1 MRAMRQFPSGEEP
14 ELSARLCKRY
24 SKEIAGLASRCFEIT
39 MTTEHDVFFEFT
51 AHVKL
56 VEILNHEGGYDA
68 FENNIIRLETYIEA
82 GRDNDKKITK
92 WFKEANKY
100 LDELA

>member
-1 MRAMRQFPSGEEP
+1 MTPILQFPSSGKAD
-14 ELSARLCKRY
+14 LSARICKRY
-24 SKEIAGLASRCFEIT
+24 SKEISALAGRCFEIT
-39 MTTEHDVFFEFT
+39 MTTNHDVFFEFT

-56 VEILNHEGGYDA
+56 VEIHNHEGGYNA
-68 FENNIIRLETYIEA
+68 SENNIVRLETYIEA